1 MATIEEQIQAIEE
14 EILRTQ
20 KNKATEFHIGK
31 LKAKIARL
39 KMEAEKR
46 RAASS
51 GGGQGYSVKK
61 SGNATVGLV
70 GFPSVGKST
79 LLNKLTDAHSEV
91 GAYHFTTL
99 DVVPGL
105 MEYRGAKIQVLD
117 MPGLIKGASRGK
129 GRGRE
134 VISVARTCDLILL
147 ILDAFETHIEVLV
160 SELAEAAIRLN
171 QRPPDI
177 VLTKTS
183 KGGITV
189 NKTVELT
196 KIDDDMIKA
205 MLQEYGIVNAN
216 VVIRE
221 DIDQD
226 QFIDYLAGNR
236 IYIPAIAVLNKID
249 LVNERYLNEMTRRLE
264 GWRIVPISAE
274 AEIGLDDLR
283 EAIFDELN
291 FIRIYLKPQGREA
304 DMDEP
309 MVIKGGSTVGTV
321 CDTLHRDFRRKFR
334 YAQVWGKSA
343 KFPGQTVGLDH
354 VMEDG
359 DILTIV
365 IKK

>member
-20 KNKATEFHIGK
+20 KNKATEFHLGK

-46 RAASS
+46 RVASS
-51 GGGQGYSVKK
+51 GKGSGYSVKK
-61 SGNATVGLV
+61 SGNATVGLI

-79 LLNKLTDAHSEV
+79 LLNKFTDAHSEV

-105 MEYRGAKIQVLD
+105 MEYRGAKIQILD

-134 VISVARTCDLILL
+134 VISVARTCDLVLL

-160 SELAEAAIRLN
+160 NELAEAAIRLN

-196 KIDDDMIKA
+196 KIDDDLIKA
-205 MLQEYGIVNAN
+205 MLHEYGIVNAN

-226 QFIDYLAGNR
+226 QFVDYLAGNR

-249 LVNERYLNEMTRRLE
+249 LVNDRYLSEMTKRLE
-264 GWRIVPISAE
+264 GWHIVPISAE
-274 AEIGLDDLR
+274 TDIGLDNLR
-283 EAIFDELN
+283 ETIFKELN
-291 FIRIYLKPQGREA
+291 FIRIYLKPQGQEA
-304 DMDEP
+304 DMEEP

-334 YAQVWGKSA
+334 YAQVWGRSA

-354 VMEDG
+354 VMQDG